1 MTDIAITYEDGLRL
15 SELQG
20 QLAQLQYDLAHVG
33 TTSLTGKVAMCIL
46 LTIVMIFV
54 FFLVLWV
61 LDAVIWDCINGDRIR
76 GIVTLVSLGAVIV
89 GFIVIMIFGCS
100 YVEQYD
106 IIDIESQMANIQGQ
120 IDAIYA
126 RYGM

>member
-33 TTSLTGKVAMCIL
+33 TTSLTGKVALCII

-54 FFLVLWV
+54 LVLVFWLLAV
-61 LDAVIWDCINGDRIR
+61 VIWDCINGDRVR
-76 GIVTLVSLGAVIV
+76 GIVTSVSLGAVVI
-89 GFIVIMIFGCS
+89 GFIVLMIFGCS

-106 IIDIESQMANIQGQ
+106 IISIESQMSNIQGQ

-126 RYGM
+126 RYGL